1 VSALNQ
7 AEKINE
13 LILGI
18 LKELHFR
25 VCLLESDEEGQDDG
39 NGTKKLLDKLDKL
52 MSSPAPPVDKA
63 PVVTVG
69 VIW

>member
-7 AEKINE
+7 TEKINE

-52 MSSPAPPVDKA
+52 MPRHVSAAAVSANEK
-63 PVVTVG
+63 VG
-69 VIW
+69 KV